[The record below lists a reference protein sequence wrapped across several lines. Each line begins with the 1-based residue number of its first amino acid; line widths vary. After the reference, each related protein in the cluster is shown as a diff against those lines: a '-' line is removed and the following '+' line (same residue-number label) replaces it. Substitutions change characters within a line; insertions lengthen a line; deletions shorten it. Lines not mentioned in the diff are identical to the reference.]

1 MPRFQ
6 VSRLYWDGGHE
17 GQWRGSYEEVGSR
30 EEDVRLLYETFD
42 WQSALTI
49 IQRYNIR
56 YIFVG
61 SLEMSTYAVN
71 EEKFTQNLRAVF
83 SEGDVRVYL
92 VPALLSTP

>member
-1 MPRFQ
+1 
-6 VSRLYWDGGHE
+6 
-17 GQWRGSYEEVGSR
+17 
-30 EEDVRLLYETFD
+30 
-42 WQSALTI
+42 LTI
-49 IQRYNIR
+49 IQRYNVR